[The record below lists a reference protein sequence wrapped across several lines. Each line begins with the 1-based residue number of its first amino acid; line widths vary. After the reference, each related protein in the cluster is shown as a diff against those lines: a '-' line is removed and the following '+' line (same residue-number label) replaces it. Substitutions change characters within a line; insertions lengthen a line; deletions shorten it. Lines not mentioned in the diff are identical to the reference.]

1 MAETDL
7 HAIVDSAR
15 DRITSFCQRLVR
27 AQSFTGEEKP
37 VADLVLAEMRS
48 LGYASVERDQ
58 AGNILGRV
66 PGGRGQSVMLH
77 AHMDVVDPG
86 DASRWRHPPFSAE
99 IDEGCIWGRGAS
111 DDKGCLAAQV
121 YAAGLIRE
129 AGLSPAGDVYVAA
142 AVCEETVGLG
152 TKFMMEHFRPDL
164 AVIGEPSGNT
174 LRRGHRGRFEFIV
187 TMYGRSAHASAPEL
201 GLNPHYSM
209 ARFLLALRQ
218 APLIEE
224 PVFGGTSVSPTL
236 YYTDQTG
243 SNVIPSEA
251 TVHLDWRNA
260 PGETVEQAQALVERL
275 VNESLDPGIEATVR
289 IRDRDVRTYTGMEET
304 VHLAMGSFYREAD
317 DPIVLRAHRIL
328 EGALD
333 RPVDVSVWGFCTD
346 GGSVSAAGVPCVGFG
361 PGNEAMAHVLDERIE
376 IEELIEATAAYIALA
391 LQLGDES
398 AK

>member
-1 MAETDL
+1 MAEPDL
-7 HAIVDSAR
+7 RAIVDSAR
-15 DRITSFCQRLVR
+15 DRVTGFCQRLVR

-37 VADLVLAEMRS
+37 TADLVLAEMQA
-48 LGYASVERDQ
+48 LGYASVERDE
-58 AGNILGRV
+58 AGNILGCI
-66 PGGRGQSVMLH
+66 PGGPGQSVMLH

-86 DASRWRHPPFSAE
+86 DVSRWRHPPFGGE
-99 IDEGCIWGRGAS
+99 IAEGCIWGRGSS

-129 AGLSPAGDVYVAA
+129 EGLRPAGDVYVAA

-152 TKFMMEHFRPDL
+152 TKFMMEYFRPGL

-187 TMYGRSAHASAPEL
+187 TMYGRSAHASAPER

-209 ARFLLALRQ
+209 SRFLLALRQ
-218 APLIEE
+218 APLVEE

-243 SNVIPSEA
+243 SNVIPAEV

-260 PGETVEQAQALVERL
+260 PGETVKQAQALVERL

-317 DPIVLRAHRIL
+317 DPLVMRAHHIL
-328 EGALD
+328 EGALA
-333 RPVDVSVWGFCTD
+333 RPVEVSVWGFCTD

-376 IEELIEATAAYIALA
+376 IEELIEATVGYMALA
-391 LQLGDES
+391 LQLGG
-398 AK
+398 

>member
-1 MAETDL
+1 MAEPDL
-7 HAIVDSAR
+7 RAIVDSAR
-15 DRITSFCQRLVR
+15 DRVTGFCQRLVR

-37 VADLVLAEMRS
+37 TADLVLAEMQA
-48 LGYASVERDQ
+48 LGYASVERDE
-58 AGNILGRV
+58 AGNILGCI
-66 PGGRGQSVMLH
+66 PGGPGQSVMLH

-86 DASRWRHPPFSAE
+86 DVSRWRHPPFGGE
-99 IDEGCIWGRGAS
+99 IAEGCIWGRGSS

-129 AGLSPAGDVYVAA
+129 EGLRPAGDVYVAA

-152 TKFMMEHFRPDL
+152 TKFMMEYFRPGL

-187 TMYGRSAHASAPEL
+187 TMYGRSAHASAPER

-209 ARFLLALRQ
+209 SRFLLALRQ
-218 APLIEE
+218 APLVEE

-243 SNVIPSEA
+243 SNVIPAEV

-260 PGETVEQAQALVERL
+260 PGETVKQAQALVERL

-317 DPIVLRAHRIL
+317 DPFVMRAHGIL
-328 EGALD
+328 EGALG
-333 RPVDVSVWGFCTD
+333 RSVDVSVWGFCTD

-376 IEELIEATAAYIALA
+376 IEELIEATVGYMALA
-391 LQLGDES
+391 LQLGG
-398 AK
+398 